1 MLEREIGS
9 LEAQM
14 KIALEHLKDL
24 GDKAD
29 AIVIQTTKTNGKV
42 IQTQADI
49 ISLGISLEK
58 HDEEISILMRWRWL
72 LLGAG
77 AVISILFTSL
87 QFAAP
92 YISKAV
98 SSKQDIERIVY
109 DLLSSEN
116 ISLDSTQ

>member
-1 MLEREIGS
+1 MNEKEIGS
-9 LEAQM
+9 LEAKM
-14 KIALEHLKDL
+14 EIALDHLSDL
-24 GDKAD
+24 GKKSD
-29 AIVIQTTKTNGKV
+29 AIVVQTTKTNGKV

-77 AVISILFTSL
+77 TVISILFTIL

-92 YISKAV
+92 YIDRAV
-98 SSKQDIERIVY
+98 NPQQDVERIVH
-109 DLLSSEN
+109 DLLSSGDFVLETVN
-116 ISLDSTQ
+116 